1 MRDPWHDKAVHVEW
15 REGVYLLHIDGQPR
29 HIVKVDQVPAAH
41 LHAGHILLVPG
52 GGLLYPSVVQREPA
66 ECLDGGY
73 LRIVT
78 DKATMIESRWSC
90 VSVVTRVHPL
100 SDEGRAAV
108 AEMSAA
114 QAADLLFAAL
124 YAAEV

>member
-1 MRDPWHDKAVHVEW
+1 MRDPWHNKAVHVEW
-15 REGVYLLHIDGQPR
+15 DGGVYLLHIDGQPR
-29 HIVKVDQVPAAH
+29 HIVKVDRVAAAH
-41 LHAGHILLVPG
+41 LRAGHILLVPG
-52 GGLLYPSVVQREPA
+52 GGVLYPSVVQSEPS

-73 LRIVT
+73 LRIIT
-78 DKATMIESRWSC
+78 DKATMIEARWSR
-90 VSVVTRVHPL
+90 VLVVTRVHPL

-124 YAAEV
+124 YAAGA